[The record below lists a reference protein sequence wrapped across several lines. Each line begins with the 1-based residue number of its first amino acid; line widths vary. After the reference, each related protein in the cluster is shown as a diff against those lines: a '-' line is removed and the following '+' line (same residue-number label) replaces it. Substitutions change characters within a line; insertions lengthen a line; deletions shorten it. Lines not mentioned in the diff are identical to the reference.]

1 MITYSRT
8 FEDPMPIE
16 PFRPTAFQS
25 ALLLLRLHELRDEE
39 KKNKTKTKDT
49 EEKKAKDTEEKKA
62 KDTEEKKVQVT
73 RFRVSELTLKR
84 ICGRPRLH
92 AEFLTEMQ
100 DWLLRAGWA
109 FFFADRSYGMIKL
122 EAVETWT
129 RLGSKRIADKLDDVA
144 KGDFD
149 FAPLVHLA
157 EPNSSVQDD

>member
-1 MITYSRT
+1 MEIKMST
-8 FEDPMPIE
+8 E

-39 KKNKTKTKDT
+39 KKNRTKTKDT
-49 EEKKAKDTEEKKA
+49 EEKKA
-62 KDTEEKKVQVT
+62 QVT

-92 AEFLTEMQ
+92 AEFMTEMQ

-129 RLGSKRIADKLDDVA
+129 RLGSKRIADELDAVI
-144 KGDFD
+144 KGSFD
-149 FAPLVHLA
+149 FARLAHLA
-157 EPNSSVQDD
+157 EPESSVQDD

>member
-1 MITYSRT
+1 MSL
-8 FEDPMPIE
+8 E

-25 ALLLLRLHELRDEE
+25 ALLLLRLHESRDEE

-49 EEKKAKDTEEKKA
+49 EEKK
-62 KDTEEKKVQVT
+62 VQMT

-129 RLGSKRIADKLDDVA
+129 RLGSKRIADELDAVA
-144 KGDFD
+144 KGDFE
-149 FAPLVHLA
+149 FAPLVRLA
-157 EPNSSVQDD
+157 KPNSSVQDD

>member
-1 MITYSRT
+1 MSK
-8 FEDPMPIE
+8 E
-16 PFRPTAFQS
+16 PFRPTAFHS

-39 KKNKTKTKDT
+39 KKNKTKT
-49 EEKKAKDTEEKKA
+49 

-129 RLGSKRIADKLDDVA
+129 RLGSKRIADELDAVA
-144 KGDFD
+144 KGGFD

-157 EPNSSVQDD
+157 EPKSSVQDD

>member
-1 MITYSRT
+1 
-8 FEDPMPIE
+8 MPLE
-16 PFRPTAFQS
+16 PFRPTAFQA
-25 ALLLLRLHELRDEE
+25 ALLLLRLRESRDDE
-39 KKNKTKTKDT
+39 KNKTKSKEK
-49 EEKKAKDTEEKKA
+49 EERIT
-62 KDTEEKKVQVT
+62 T

-129 RLGSKRIADKLDDVA
+129 RLGSKRIADELNAVA
-144 KGDFD
+144 KGSFD
-149 FAPLVHLA
+149 FALLVHLT
-157 EPNSSVQDD
+157 EHESSVQDD

>member
-1 MITYSRT
+1 VVSSLIKRK
-8 FEDPMPIE
+8 EAIMPIE

-25 ALLLLRLHELRDEE
+25 ALLLLRLRESRDDEKKRKTRTKSKTKEE
-39 KKNKTKTKDT
+39 KGM
-49 EEKKAKDTEEKKA
+49 
-62 KDTEEKKVQVT
+62 T

-109 FFFADRSYGMIKL
+109 FFFADRSFGMIKL
-122 EAVETWT
+122 EAVESWT
-129 RLGSKRIADKLDDVA
+129 RLGSKRIADELDAVA
-144 KGDFD
+144 NGGFD

-157 EPNSSVQDD
+157 EHKSSVQDD

>member
-1 MITYSRT
+1 MS
-8 FEDPMPIE
+8 IE

-39 KKNKTKTKDT
+39 KKNKTKTK
-49 EEKKAKDTEEKKA
+49 E
-62 KDTEEKKVQVT
+62 TEEKKVQGMT

-84 ICGRPRLH
+84 ISGRPRLH
-92 AEFLTEMQ
+92 PEFLIEMQ

-109 FFFADRSYGMIKL
+109 FFFADRSFGMIKL

-129 RLGSKRIADKLDDVA
+129 RLGSKRIAKELDDVA

-149 FAPLVHLA
+149 FGPLLELA
-157 EPNSSVQDD
+157 EADLSAQDD

>member
-1 MITYSRT
+1 
-8 FEDPMPIE
+8 MPLE
-16 PFRPTAFQS
+16 PFRPTAFQA
-25 ALLLLRLHELRDEE
+25 ALLLLRLRESRDDEKNRTKSKDKEE
-39 KKNKTKTKDT
+39 RIT
-49 EEKKAKDTEEKKA
+49 
-62 KDTEEKKVQVT
+62 T

-129 RLGSKRIADKLDDVA
+129 RLGSKRIAEELNAVA
-144 KGDFD
+144 KGGFD
-149 FAPLVHLA
+149 FAQLLHLS
-157 EPNSSVQDD
+157 EHESSIQDD